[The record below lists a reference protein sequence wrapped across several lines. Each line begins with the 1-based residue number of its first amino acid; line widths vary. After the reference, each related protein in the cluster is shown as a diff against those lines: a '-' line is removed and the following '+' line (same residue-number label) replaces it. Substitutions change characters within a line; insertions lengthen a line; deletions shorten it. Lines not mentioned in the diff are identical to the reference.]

1 MVFSILFAFKSNLEM
16 IVRVINILQV
26 LVLRKKI
33 VIHEIQYFVKKKR
46 EREKDLSQF
55 VSSMCVLIPLLE
67 TLTHF
72 WNNESHSCDHSD
84 YEEAL

>member
-33 VIHEIQYFVKKKR
+33 VIHEIQYFVRKKR
-46 EREKDLSQF
+46 ERKIYHNLF
-55 VSSMCVLIPLLE
+55 HPCVYLF
-67 TLTHF
+67 HF
-72 WNNESHSCDHSD
+72 SRH
-84 YEEAL
+84 

>member
-1 MVFSILFAFKSNLEM
+1 MKNGILDSFRSFKSNLEM

-46 EREKDLSQF
+46 ERERERFITICFIHVCTYSTSRNTNPFLKQR
-55 VSSMCVLIPLLE
+55 IPFMRSL
-67 TLTHF
+67 
-72 WNNESHSCDHSD
+72 
-84 YEEAL
+84 

>member
-1 MVFSILFAFKSNLEM
+1 M
-16 IVRVINILQV
+16 IVRVINILQA

-33 VIHEIQYFVKKKR
+33 VIHEIQYFVKKKGR

-72 WNNESHSCDHSD
+72 
-84 YEEAL
+84 

>member
-16 IVRVINILQV
+16 IVRVINILQA

-46 EREKDLSQF
+46 ERERKIYHNLF
-55 VSSMCVLIPLLE
+55 HPCVYLF
-67 TLTHF
+67 HF
-72 WNNESHSCDHSD
+72 SRH
-84 YEEAL
+84 